1 MDRETVNNHRSFQQ
15 TSITHFFTDYF
26 VFIFIIIP
34 ILNNKKEKPFVQKMC
49 DKAVQMWFNCV
60 ILK

>member
-1 MDRETVNNHRSFQQ
+1 MGRETVNNHRLFQQ
-15 TSITHFFTDYF
+15 SFYCPFSTFLKK
-26 VFIFIIIP
+26 IIIIL
-34 ILNNKKEKPFVQKMC
+34 ILNNKQEKPFVQKMC